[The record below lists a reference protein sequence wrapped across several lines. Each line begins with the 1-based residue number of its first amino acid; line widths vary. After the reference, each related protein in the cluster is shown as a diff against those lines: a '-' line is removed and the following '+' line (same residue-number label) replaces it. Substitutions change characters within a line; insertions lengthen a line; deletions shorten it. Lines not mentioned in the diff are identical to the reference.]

1 MSNIKNNNLQLLKSS
16 ELYYS
21 CPKCNKSPKIVN
33 INYSKNEIILECE
46 EHQSETLKIKDY
58 LSLIIKNQHCQICQK
73 ECRDLCQP
81 IKYCISCKLILC
93 NNCALAHISLNHNVI
108 KNEDYNIIC
117 KKHLNKYYEAYC
129 KNCKGNICKE
139 CKKTGIH
146 YQHNKFDY
154 IEIQP
159 NKNDFEIIN
168 NFNKTLKNQI
178 IFLDYNKYI
187 EDLNKEKNDQ
197 FNLINKEYQNNKNI
211 IENKYA
217 EHYQKFLNK
226 LNQKK
231 SKELFLLEQKIE
243 SLKKDIINEI
253 QKKIDDYEIKRK
265 NTENF
270 KNILDLHNIIINS
283 YKKQGE
289 YNLNYNKNIKIV
301 VDSIKKYKEKSE
313 DQKQNEELKKYGI
326 NIDRNLNSI
335 KGKNDLITNE
345 VINKIFDDNYNFSE
359 INISSHN
366 LTSLNFLEK
375 NSGKL
380 KHLLMVDCP
389 INDITILSKINLNAL
404 IELKISKAKINDIK
418 ALTGTNLKFIKVLNL
433 GNNDISNINILKNV
447 EFKDSLEELY
457 LDNNKIYDISVF
469 NSNNFTNLKI
479 LFLSNN
485 TISNISPLKFILIN
499 SCQILSLEHNKIQN
513 INLFKDINNFV
524 HLKDLSLRSN
534 QIDTND
540 ENNKKIFEG
549 INAKKIN
556 FQF

>member
-1 MSNIKNNNLQLLKSS
+1 M
-16 ELYYS
+16 
-21 CPKCNKSPKIVN
+21 
-33 INYSKNEIILECE
+33 
-46 EHQSETLKIKDY
+46 
-58 LSLIIKNQHCQICQK
+58 
-73 ECRDLCQP
+73 
-81 IKYCISCKLILC
+81 
-93 NNCALAHISLNHNVI
+93 
-108 KNEDYNIIC
+108 
-117 KKHLNKYYEAYC
+117 
-129 KNCKGNICKE
+129 
-139 CKKTGIH
+139 
-146 YQHNKFDY
+146 
-154 IEIQP
+154 
-159 NKNDFEIIN
+159 
-168 NFNKTLKNQI
+168 
-178 IFLDYNKYI
+178 
-187 EDLNKEKNDQ
+187 
-197 FNLINKEYQNNKNI
+197 
-211 IENKYA
+211 
-217 EHYQKFLNK
+217 
-226 LNQKK
+226 
-231 SKELFLLEQKIE
+231 
-243 SLKKDIINEI
+243 KKDIINEI

-380 KHLLMVDCP
+380 KHLLLVDCP
-389 INDITILSKINLNAL
+389 INDINILSKINLNAL
-404 IELKISKAKINDIK
+404 IELKISKAKINDIN

-433 GNNDISNINILKNV
+433 GNNDISNINILKDV

-524 HLKDLSLRSN
+524 YLKDLSLRSN
-534 QIDTND
+534 HIDTND